1 MNDKTNNTTVVIGH
15 TSEEIVLDIKYVMN
29 ERHSIPVLVANRPS
43 AFRILGVRYGI
54 QPTNQVTI
62 YVIDQSI
69 EPREAE
75 SVWTDAE
82 TNENALVVV
91 CAKSDQDKK
100 RIAETSRRI
109 VLGPDADSTSI
120 LEAIHTLRVRRGRN
134 AQEAFEAGVI
144 WLEPA
149 TGRVRVHN
157 RDIKVPADQFKA
169 LEVLASDPFRTFPKD
184 ELTITLTGN
193 RAISRREVRDTER
206 LCHRLRRT
214 LKDAHLDAVLEP
226 AGIGFQLLPVAI
238 SKAKHTP
245 VQMKVAA

>member
-1 MNDKTNNTTVVIGH
+1 MNDKNNNTTVVIGH

-29 ERHSIPVLVANRPS
+29 QRHSIPVLVANTPS
-43 AFRILGVRYGI
+43 AFRALSFRYGN
-54 QPTNQVTI
+54 QATNRVTV

-69 EPREAE
+69 EPRESEAIW
-75 SVWTDAE
+75 VDAE
-82 TNENALVVV
+82 NNDNALVVV
-91 CAKSDQDKK
+91 CAKSHRDKK
-100 RIAETSRRI
+100 RIPDTDRRI

-120 LEAIHTLRVRRGRN
+120 LDAIQTLRVRRGRN

-144 WLEPA
+144 WLDPA

-169 LEVLASDPFRTFPKD
+169 LEVLADNPFRTVPKD
-184 ELTITLTGN
+184 ELAITLTGN

-206 LCHRLRRT
+206 VCHRLRRT
-214 LKDAHLDAVLEP
+214 LKNANLDAVLEP
-226 AGIGFQLLPVAI
+226 AGIGFQLLPVTI